1 MNLRQINE
9 LWNEYKEKYDL
20 PKDVQISAVQYDA
33 EKYVEGFFN
42 ILELLAFFE
51 LPQVVFVSV
60 ADSSF
65 LAQALF

>member
-33 EKYVEGFFN
+33 EKYIEGFFN
-42 ILELLAFFE
+42 ILVLL
-51 LPQVVFVSV
+51 V
-60 ADSSF
+60 
-65 LAQALF
+65 

>member
-33 EKYVEGFFN
+33 GFLTF
-42 ILELLAFFE
+42 
-51 LPQVVFVSV
+51 Q
-60 ADSSF
+60 SF
-65 LAQALF
+65 LTASTFCI

>member
-33 EKYVEGFFN
+33 EKYIEGFIFIVTVMPVLSFSMN
-42 ILELLAFFE
+42 LLIFMI
-51 LPQVVFVSV
+51 S
-60 ADSSF
+60 
-65 LAQALF
+65 

>member
-33 EKYVEGFFN
+33 EKYVDGFFTFR
-42 ILELLAFFE
+42 A
-51 LPQVVFVSV
+51 S
-60 ADSSF
+60 
-65 LAQALF
+65 

>member
-33 EKYVEGFFN
+33 EKYVEGFLTF
-42 ILELLAFFE
+42 
-51 LPQVVFVSV
+51 
-60 ADSSF
+60 
-65 LAQALF
+65 